1 MKILIASSIDP
12 AAIQYLEKHHDVL
25 CAFGASEDVL
35 IEKISDREVLIFR
48 SGVQITTEVMAA
60 APYLKLILRA
70 GSGID
75 NIDLNYAIDRGFE
88 LIRIPGP
95 GARAVAEMAFGFM
108 IALARN
114 VFVADKMT
122 RQGRWM
128 KQQMTGYLL
137 KGKTLGIVGA
147 GNIGTQTGSL
157 GVAWGMN
164 VIGCVE
170 RPTEEINHRLKA
182 QGIHLTTLEEVLS
195 QSDFVCLHVPLQE
208 STRHLLN
215 AETLALMKPGAYLVN
230 LARGGV
236 VDEQALFDALISGN
250 LAGAALDVHAQE
262 GEGKI
267 SPLAGLDNVILT
279 PHIGASAFDA
289 QREIGEIIINA
300 VERVTARQQSSS
312 TVWES
317 VSED

>member
-12 AAIQYLEKHHDVL
+12 DAIQSLEQNHDVL

-35 IEKISDREVLIFR
+35 VDKISDREVLIFR
-48 SGVQITTEVMAA
+48 SGVQITTKVLAA
-60 APYLKLILRA
+60 ASHLKLILRA

-75 NIDLNYAIDRGFE
+75 NIDLDYVIEHGYE

-95 GARAVAEMAFGFM
+95 GARAVAEMAFGYM

-114 VFVADKMT
+114 MLVADKMT

-128 KQQMTGYLL
+128 KREMTGYLL

-147 GNIGTQTGSL
+147 GNIGRQTGML

-170 RPTEEINHRLKA
+170 APTEDSERNLKA
-182 QGIHLTTLEEVLS
+182 HGIRLTSLQEVLS

-208 STRHLLN
+208 STRHLIN
-215 AETLALMKPGAYLVN
+215 AERLALMKPGAYLVN

-236 VDEQALFDALISGN
+236 VDEQALFDALTSGN

-267 SPLAGLDNVILT
+267 SPLAELDNVILT

-289 QREIGEIIINA
+289 QREIGEIITSA
-300 VERVTARQQSSS
+300 VERVAAREQSDSA
-312 TVWES
+312 VWES
-317 VSED
+317 VTEE